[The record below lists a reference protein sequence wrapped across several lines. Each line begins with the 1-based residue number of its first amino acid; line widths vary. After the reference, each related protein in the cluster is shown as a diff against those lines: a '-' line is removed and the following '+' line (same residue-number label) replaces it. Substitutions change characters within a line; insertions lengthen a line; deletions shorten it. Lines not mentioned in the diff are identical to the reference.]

1 MAGAINPLKLIIMK
15 DLTKKALSL
24 ANKNGKKF
32 IKMWIPGRII
42 GIENVDYSKNWLLVI
57 YEHIQSYGENK
68 GKRYVYAAAISGY
81 WSGGAKSTPYGDLR
95 HVGEIH
101 AENRMAKLFGNRYA
115 HYDSAFYQCERAK
128 CIELNRKY
136 NYEPRYEW

>member
-1 MAGAINPLKLIIMK
+1 MK

-24 ANKNGKKF
+24 ANKDGKKL
-32 IKMWIPGRII
+32 IKQWILGYNNQKII
-42 GIENVDYSKNWLLVI
+42 GIENVDYSRSWFLVI
-57 YEHIQSYGENK
+57 YEYTESYGHSK
-68 GKRYVYAAAISGY
+68 GKRKVSAASISGY
-81 WSGGAKSTPYGDLR
+81 WSGGAKSTLYGDLR

-101 AENRMAKLFGNRYA
+101 AENRMSKLFGNRFA
-115 HYDSAFYQCERAK
+115 HHDSAFYQCNKAK

>member
-1 MAGAINPLKLIIMK
+1 MK

-24 ANKNGKKF
+24 ANKDGKKF
-32 IKMWIPGRII
+32 IKQCILGYNNQKII
-42 GIENVDYSKNWLLVI
+42 GIENVDYSRSWFLVI
-57 YEHIQSYGENK
+57 YEYTESYGNRK
-68 GKRYVYAAAISGY
+68 GKRKVSSASISGY
-81 WSGGAKSTPYGDLR
+81 WSGGAKSTLYGDLR

-101 AENRMAKLFGNRYA
+101 AENRMSKLFGNRFA
-115 HYDSAFYQCERAK
+115 HHDSAFYQCNKAK

>member
-1 MAGAINPLKLIIMK
+1 MK

-24 ANKNGKKF
+24 ANKDGQKF
-32 IKMWIPGRII
+32 IKTWILGYNNPKII
-42 GIENVDYSKNWLLVI
+42 GIENVDYSCSWFLVI
-57 YEHIQSYGENK
+57 YEHIQSCGEYR
-68 GKRYVYAAAISGY
+68 GKRYVLAAAISGY
-81 WSGGAKSTPYGDLR
+81 WSGGAKSTLYGDLR

-101 AENRMAKLFGNRYA
+101 AENRMSKLFGNRFA
-115 HYDSAFYQCERAK
+115 HYDSAFYQCEKAK

>member
-1 MAGAINPLKLIIMK
+1 MK

-24 ANKNGKKF
+24 ANKDGKKF
-32 IKMWIPGRII
+32 IKQWILGYNNQKII
-42 GIENVDYSKNWLLVI
+42 GIENVDYSRSWFLVI
-57 YEHIQSYGENK
+57 YEHIQSCGENK

-81 WSGGAKSTPYGDLR
+81 WSGGAKSTLYGDLR
-95 HVGEIH
+95 HVGEMH
-101 AENRMAKLFGNRYA
+101 AENRMAKLFGFRLA
-115 HYDSAFYQCERAK
+115 HYDSAFYQCEKAK

>member
-1 MAGAINPLKLIIMK
+1 MK

-24 ANKNGKKF
+24 ANKDGKKF
-32 IKMWIPGRII
+32 IKQWILGYNNQKII
-42 GIENVDYSKNWLLVI
+42 GIENVDYSRSWFLVV
-57 YEHIQSYGENK
+57 YEYIETYGLDK
-68 GKRYVYAAAISGY
+68 GKRKVSTAAISGY
-81 WSGGAKSTPYGDLR
+81 WSGGAKSTLYGDLR

-101 AENRMAKLFGNRYA
+101 AENRMSKLFGNRFA
-115 HYDSAFYQCERAK
+115 HHDKAFYQCEKAK

>member
-1 MAGAINPLKLIIMK
+1 MK

-24 ANKNGKKF
+24 ANKDGKKF
-32 IKMWIPGRII
+32 IKQWILGYNNQKII
-42 GIENVDYSKNWLLVI
+42 GIENVDYDSNWFLVI
-57 YEHIQSYGENK
+57 YEYTESYGHSK
-68 GKRYVYAAAISGY
+68 GKRKVSAASISGY
-81 WSGGAKSTPYGDLR
+81 WSGGAKSTLYGDLR

-101 AENRMAKLFGNRYA
+101 AENRMSKLFGNRFA
-115 HYDSAFYQCERAK
+115 HYDSAFYQCEKAK

>member
-1 MAGAINPLKLIIMK
+1 MK

-24 ANKNGKKF
+24 ANKDGQKF
-32 IKMWIPGRII
+32 IKTWIPGRII
-42 GIENVDYSKNWLLVI
+42 GIEHVDYGSNWFLVI
-57 YEHIQSYGENK
+57 YEHIQSCGANK

-81 WSGGAKSTPYGDLR
+81 WSGGAKSTLYGDLR

-101 AENRMAKLFGNRYA
+101 AENRMSKLFGNRFA
-115 HYDSAFYQCERAK
+115 HHDSAFYQCNRAK

>member
-1 MAGAINPLKLIIMK
+1 MK

-24 ANKNGKKF
+24 ANKDGKKF
-32 IKMWIPGRII
+32 IKQWILGYNNQKII
-42 GIENVDYSKNWLLVI
+42 GIENVDYSRSWFLVI
-57 YEHIQSYGENK
+57 YEYTESYGNRK
-68 GKRYVYAAAISGY
+68 GKRKVSAASISGY
-81 WSGGAKSTPYGDLR
+81 WSGGAKSTFYGDMM

-101 AENRMAKLFGNRYA
+101 AENRMSKLFGNRFA
-115 HYDSAFYQCERAK
+115 HHDSAFYQCNKAK

>member
-1 MAGAINPLKLIIMK
+1 MK

-24 ANKNGKKF
+24 ANKDGKKF
-32 IKMWIPGRII
+32 IKQWILGYNNQKII
-42 GIENVDYSKNWLLVI
+42 GIENVDYSRSWFLVI
-57 YEHIQSYGENK
+57 YEYTESYGNRK
-68 GKRYVYAAAISGY
+68 GKRKVSAASISGY
-81 WSGGAKSTPYGDLR
+81 WSGGAKSTFYGDMI

-101 AENRMAKLFGNRYA
+101 AENRMSKLFGNRFA
-115 HYDSAFYQCERAK
+115 HHDSAFYQCNKAK

>member
-1 MAGAINPLKLIIMK
+1 MK

-24 ANKNGKKF
+24 ANKDGKEF
-32 IKMWIPGRII
+32 IKQWILGYNNQKII
-42 GIENVDYSKNWLLVI
+42 GIENVDYSRSWFLVI
-57 YEHIQSYGENK
+57 YEYTESYGNRK
-68 GKRYVYAAAISGY
+68 CKRKVSAASISGY
-81 WSGGAKSTPYGDLR
+81 WSGGAKSTIYGDLR

-101 AENRMAKLFGNRYA
+101 AENRMSKLFGNRFA
-115 HYDSAFYQCERAK
+115 HHDSAFYQCNKAK

>member
-1 MAGAINPLKLIIMK
+1 MK

-24 ANKNGKKF
+24 ANKDGKKF
-32 IKMWIPGRII
+32 IKQWILGYNNQKII
-42 GIENVDYSKNWLLVI
+42 GIENVDYSRSWFLVI
-57 YEHIQSYGENK
+57 YEYTESYGHSK
-68 GKRYVYAAAISGY
+68 GKRKVSTAAISGY
-81 WSGGAKSTPYGDLR
+81 WSGGAKSTFYGDLR

-101 AENRMAKLFGNRYA
+101 AENRMSKLFGNRFA
-115 HYDSAFYQCERAK
+115 HHDSAFYQCNKAK

>member
-1 MAGAINPLKLIIMK
+1 MK

-24 ANKNGKKF
+24 ANKDGKKF
-32 IKMWIPGRII
+32 IKQWILGYNNQKII
-42 GIENVDYSKNWLLVI
+42 GIENVDYSRSWFLVI
-57 YEHIQSYGENK
+57 YEYTESYGNRK
-68 GKRYVYAAAISGY
+68 GKRKVSAASISGC
-81 WSGGAKSTPYGDLR
+81 WSGGAKSTFYGDMM

-101 AENRMAKLFGNRYA
+101 AENRMSKLFGNRFA
-115 HYDSAFYQCERAK
+115 HHDSAFYQCNKAK

>member
-1 MAGAINPLKLIIMK
+1 MK

-24 ANKNGKKF
+24 ANKDGKKF
-32 IKMWIPGRII
+32 IKQWILGYNNQKII
-42 GIENVDYSKNWLLVI
+42 GIENVDYSRNWFLVV
-57 YEHIQSYGENK
+57 YEYIETYGIDK
-68 GKRYVYAAAISGY
+68 GKRKVSTASISGY
-81 WSGGAKSTPYGDLR
+81 WSGGAKSTLYGDLR

-101 AENRMAKLFGNRYA
+101 AENRMSKLFGNRFA
-115 HYDSAFYQCERAK
+115 HHDSAFYQCNKAK